1 MKHPLAR
8 RAVAVASALGVAASL
23 GLASA
28 TPASAATVPPNTIVI
43 AAGGSDTTE
52 KVMGDILTQD
62 VPSNERWYNVP
73 SFPTSAFNVPADT
86 QLNDCPETN
95 WVPSAPNGSAT
106 PQEILAPSGSGAG
119 RTQLNASAG
128 NATAGQKGCLDIA
141 RSSSFGTNAAGTFKS
156 FAFALDAVSWA
167 SPSLQAPG
175 TMRKSDLKKIWQCQ
189 ITDWSQLPGGGKGP
203 IVRIQPNTGS
213 GTWQFFLSDL
223 LDGQA
228 PAPDSPSC
236 PMRTTDRNGNL
247 IEENAADT
255 IRDEDWQKAILPYS
269 GGQWVFQANNSLNP
283 TLDRRKALIGG
294 YTTKLGGLIDDLS
307 PGAASCPTGP
317 VTSCTFGSPV
327 GYAIIDQ
334 QWQLNDT
341 GLFNANNPVDSSFTL
356 GPVVESNSKKVSP
369 TTYAYA
375 GVRLLYNVIDTRSPS
390 NNLTP
395 AQRADGYEGPVDLV
409 GFTNTAGGTKSPL
422 CSGQRSSTI
431 RNFGFSPLPATAN
444 GTTNIAG
451 STCRLFTT

>member
-52 KVMGDILTQD
+52 KLMGDILTQG

-167 SPSLQAPG
+167 SPSLQAPSVLK
-175 TMRKSDLKKIWQCQ
+175 KSDLKKIYACQ
-189 ITDWSQLPGGGKGP
+189 ITDWSQLPGGGSGP
-203 IVRIQPNTGS
+203 IQRYLPNPNS
-213 GTWQFFLSDL
+213 GTRGFFISDL
-223 LDGQA
+223 LDNITIPGAQA
-228 PAPDSPSC
+228 GCPAVKEIGAD
-236 PMRTTDRNGNL
+236 GNTL
-247 IEENAADT
+247 EENSATQIPDA
-255 IRDEDWQKAILPYS
+255 DWQKAILPYS
-269 GGQWVFQANNSLNP
+269 SGQWVFQANNSFNP
-283 TLDRRKALIGG
+283 TLDKRKSFNGG
-294 YTTKLGGLIDDLS
+294 FTTKLGGLIDDV
-307 PGAASCPTGP
+307 ANPTTP
-317 VTSCTFGSPV
+317 VNAQTA
-327 GYAIIDQ
+327 GYNLLDGG
-334 QWQLNDT
+334 WQLNDT
-341 GLFNANNPVDSSFTL
+341 GLQIANTQVDASYPL
-356 GPVVESNSKKVSP
+356 GPVVESNSKKANAAGYQFAGIRYLYNVVDSRSP
-369 TTYAYA
+369 AYTPPSGYA
-375 GVRLLYNVIDTRSPS
+375 GVLDI
-390 NNLTP
+390 
-395 AQRADGYEGPVDLV
+395 V
-409 GFTNTAGGTKSPL
+409 GFTNTPAGAKSPL
-422 CSGQRSSTI
+422 CAGQRSTTI
-431 RNFGFSPLPATAN
+431 QAYGFSPLPTSGN
-444 GTTNIAG
+444 PLGTNLAG
-451 STCRLFTT
+451 STCRLYTV

>member
-1 MKHPLAR
+1 M
-8 RAVAVASALGVAASL
+8 ASALGVAA
-23 GLASA
+23 GMLAFG
-28 TPASAATVPPNTIVI
+28 PAPAQAATVPPNTMVV
-43 AAGGSDTTE
+43 AAGGSDTTDN
-52 KVMGDILTQD
+52 VMGPIIAAGTPANNGASAK
-62 VPSNERWYNVP
+62 VRWVHIPAFPGPSG
-73 SFPTSAFNVPADT
+73 TKFNVPGDT
-86 QLNDCPETN
+86 YLNDCPETN
-95 WVPSAPNGSAT
+95 WVVPPTAPDGAAT
-106 PQEILAPSGSGAG
+106 PQELALPQGSGNG
-119 RTQLNASAG
+119 RTALNNSAG
-128 NATAGQKGCLDIA
+128 GAVGNNGCLDIA
-141 RSSSFGTNAAGTFKS
+141 RSSSFGTNAAGTFRS
-156 FAFALDAVSWA
+156 FAFALDTQSWA